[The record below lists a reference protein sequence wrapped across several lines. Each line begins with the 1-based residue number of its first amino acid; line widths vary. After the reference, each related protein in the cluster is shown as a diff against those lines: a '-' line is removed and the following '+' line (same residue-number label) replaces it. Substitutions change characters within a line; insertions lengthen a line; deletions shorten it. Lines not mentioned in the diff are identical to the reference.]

1 VHEHQ
6 AKDPQKKHRHD
17 IGCPDHG
24 TVSDEGTTRNI
35 QVVLG
40 IWIAASVAL
49 TLYAL
54 VEAVFRASAS

>member
-1 VHEHQ
+1 MHEHQ
-6 AKDPQKKHRHD
+6 AKDPAKKHRHD
-17 IGCPDHG
+17 IGSPDHG